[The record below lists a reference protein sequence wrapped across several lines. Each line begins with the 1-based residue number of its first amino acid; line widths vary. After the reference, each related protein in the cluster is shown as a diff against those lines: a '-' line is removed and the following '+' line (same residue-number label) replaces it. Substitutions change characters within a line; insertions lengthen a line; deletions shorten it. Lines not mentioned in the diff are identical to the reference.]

1 MKVVKINHIILMFF
15 LSLLSLFLILTLL
28 NLLSRLLD
36 LLDIMCFGIFLLN
49 NTRFVWYVILN
60 NSFQY
65 LNTENCSSKK
75 NVFGKSFF

>member
-1 MKVVKINHIILMFF
+1 MFF

-49 NTRFVWYVILN
+49 NTRFVWYVIN

-75 NVFGKSFF
+75 NLFGKSFF